1 MRLFVALDLETSIRE
16 RIALFLRGIE
26 GFAPDVRWAKA
37 ESLHLTLKFIGE
49 QSVENLPRLQQA
61 LAAIANDPMAL
72 AFRGYGFF
80 PSITAPR
87 VFWAGI
93 ESSPELPALARAVD
107 SALSGLGIPPEA
119 HAFTPHLTLARSGS
133 GAPRKRKEDTPNLR
147 FARLQERLAGMPV
160 LDFGTMTAH
169 EFFLYESKLS
179 PQGSQYRKICSF
191 ALRRT

>member
-16 RIALFLRGIE
+16 RIALFLRGVE
-26 GFAPDVRWAKA
+26 GFAPEVRWARP
-37 ESLHLTLKFIGE
+37 ESLHVTLKFIGE
-49 QSVENLPRLQQA
+49 QSVENLPRIQQA
-61 LAAIANDPMAL
+61 LATIADAPITL

-80 PSITAPR
+80 PSATTPR

-93 ESSPELPALARAVD
+93 ESSPALPALAAGVD
-107 SALSGLGIPPEA
+107 SALLTLGIPRET

-133 GAPRKRKEDTPNLR
+133 GTPGKRNDDKPNLR
-147 FARLQERLAGMPV
+147 FEKLQKRLTAMPAA
-160 LDFGTMTAH
+160 DFGTMTAH

-179 PQGSQYRKICSF
+179 PQGSQYRKICNF